1 LGVQSEFDASV
12 FVGVTDVELFDG
24 KVTVMA
30 EEVVLERFNGS
41 LVRIRADLVF
51 LCWASWVPVVTLAS
65 GVVHRVAGVALAA
78 FRSALTYNEGLRL
91 FLKLHTKQK

>member
-1 LGVQSEFDASV
+1 
-12 FVGVTDVELFDG
+12 
-24 KVTVMA
+24 MA

-41 LVRIRADLVF
+41 LVRIRTDLVF
-51 LCWASWVPVVTLAS
+51 LCWAGWVPVVALAS

-91 FLKLHTKQK
+91 VFETSHQAKIMANQYKRHRLKHQKICITKNN